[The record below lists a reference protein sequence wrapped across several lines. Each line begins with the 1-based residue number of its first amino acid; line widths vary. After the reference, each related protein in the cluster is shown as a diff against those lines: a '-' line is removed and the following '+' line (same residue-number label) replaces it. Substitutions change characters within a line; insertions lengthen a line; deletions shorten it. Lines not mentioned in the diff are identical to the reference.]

1 MGLKQT
7 FQKSKVGNFPNS
19 WSKTWPVLV
28 FSGSH
33 PIYSSIDWTENMNLE
48 EVKKKFSTV
57 SNNENGC
64 FFVPKRCFFL
74 LILYVD

>member
-33 PIYSSIDWTENMNLE
+33 PIYSSIDWTENMNPE
-48 EVKKKFSTV
+48 EVKKKIF
-57 SNNENGC
+57 NGEQQW
-64 FFVPKRCFFL
+64 KRLFL
-74 LILYVD
+74 CA

>member
-19 WSKTWPVLV
+19 WSKTWPVFV

-33 PIYSSIDWTENMNLE
+33 PIYSSIDWTENMNPE
-48 EVKKKFSTV
+48 EVKKNFFQRWATMKTAV
-57 SNNENGC
+57 SLC
-64 FFVPKRCFFL
+64 LRDVSFYWFCM
-74 LILYVD
+74 

>member
-33 PIYSSIDWTENMNLE
+33 PIYSSIDWTENMNPE
-48 EVKKKFSTV
+48 EVKKKIFSG
-57 SNNENGC
+57 EEQW
-64 FFVPKRCFFL
+64 KRLFL
-74 LILYVD
+74 CA